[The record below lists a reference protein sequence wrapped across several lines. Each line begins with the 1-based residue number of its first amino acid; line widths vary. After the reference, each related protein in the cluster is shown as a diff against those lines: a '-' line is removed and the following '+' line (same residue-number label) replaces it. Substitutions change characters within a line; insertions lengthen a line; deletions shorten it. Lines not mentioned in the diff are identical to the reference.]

1 MTATQ
6 PGGHGEA
13 QDQAQPSLLDQMG
26 GLGGL
31 VSSTLPI
38 LVLVPV
44 NNMYGLVPALSAA
57 VIVAFAVFAWRIVRK
72 ENLQPAFSGLFGVAI
87 GAAIAWGTGSAKG
100 YFLYGIW
107 MSLLFAL
114 VFAISVVV
122 RWPAVG
128 VIWRGING
136 ESMTWREVPAARNA
150 YSIATLGWTLV
161 FAARFV
167 VQNWLYQ
174 DDATTALAVARILMG
189 WPLTGLVLLLSVWA
203 VRKARHA
210 LEETHE
216 PAAGGQAE

>member
-1 MTATQ
+1 M
-6 PGGHGEA
+6 
-13 QDQAQPSLLDQMG
+13 LDQMG

-44 NNMYGLVPALSAA
+44 NNFYGLVPALCAA
-57 VIVAFAVFAWRIVRK
+57 VGVAVAVLIWRLVRK
-72 ENLQPAFSGLFGVAI
+72 ENLQPAFSGFFGVAI

-107 MSLLFAL
+107 MYLLYGI
-114 VFAISVVV
+114 VFAVSVVV
-122 RWPAVG
+122 KWPMVG

-136 ESMTWREVPAARNA
+136 ENMAWRKVPRARRA
-150 YSIATLGWTLV
+150 YAIATIGWTLV

-174 DDATTALAVARILMG
+174 SDATTALAVTRIAMG

-203 VRKARHA
+203 VRRAREA
-210 LEETHE
+210 LE
-216 PAAGGQAE
+216 